1 MKFREKRNNQIEYI
15 FKAKRGRKRYDA
27 QMASAYI
34 LYMMLGS
41 AFERC
46 VFASSAME
54 ERLRFEYMKMP
65 LDDQYGLEEKII
77 GWMEAEQEIRIYE
90 DIRSKVFTYQE
101 DASMGIRFETYFGA
115 IELLVD
121 RDGSIF
127 QPRSE

>member
-1 MKFREKRNNQIEYI
+1 MKLREKANNRIECI

-27 QMASAYI
+27 QMASVYI

-41 AFERC
+41 EFERC

-65 LDDQYGLEEKII
+65 LDDQYGLEERII
-77 GWMEAEQEIRIYE
+77 DWIEAEQEIRMYE
-90 DIRSKVFTYQE
+90 DIRSKVYTYQE
-101 DASMGIRFETYFGA
+101 GISMGVRFETYFGA

-127 QPRSE
+127 Q